1 MSENLQLKHQ
11 ICSPVTTTA
20 GLSTVWLQLPY
31 TGFQA
36 IYWMKEES
44 SPYHKSRLPER
55 PISCAITGSPTVRMP
70 VLMLVIAAIPVKME
84 MITTER
90 EVDRSGKS

>member
-1 MSENLQLKHQ
+1 ME
-11 ICSPVTTTA
+11 
-20 GLSTVWLQLPY
+20 
-31 TGFQA
+31 
-36 IYWMKEES
+36 EES
-44 SPYHKSRLPER
+44 SPYHSSRLPER

-84 MITTER
+84 MIMTER